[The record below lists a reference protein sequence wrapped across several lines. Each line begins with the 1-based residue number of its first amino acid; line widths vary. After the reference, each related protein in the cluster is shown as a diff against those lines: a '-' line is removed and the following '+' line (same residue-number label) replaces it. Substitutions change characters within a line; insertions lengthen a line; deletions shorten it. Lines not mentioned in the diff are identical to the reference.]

1 MEYIRRHIED
11 IIKKANGDFKAVLLT
26 GPRQVGKSTT
36 LRKMYKDI
44 PYITLDD
51 IYYEELAKN
60 NPNMFMDLNR
70 PPLFIDEVQR
80 APELFRNIKM
90 VCDDT
95 SDKGL
100 FLLSGSQP
108 MVLMEKASESLAGRV
123 AVIEMCTLS
132 LREIIGCDFNEP
144 FIPTME
150 YIKRRNGEYKKID
163 DIWNIIH
170 RGMYPEIQDKNI
182 DWSLFY
188 SGYVRT
194 YLERDVRMLSA
205 VQDLEAF
212 TRFMVA
218 CASRTGQV
226 LNISNIANEIGK
238 DNKTVSNWISILQA
252 SGIIYLL
259 EPYSSNSL
267 KRVIRSPKLYFRDTG
282 LAAYLLRWQT
292 PEVLALGAMNGAFFE
307 TFVISEILKSYANK
321 GLDYKYYVSYYRDRE
336 AKEIDFIIEE
346 NGVLYPI
353 EIKMTLDPKASM
365 TSSFMELDKI
375 NDKKR
380 GTGAIICACST
391 PSLIRENI
399 FQIPYSFL

>member
-1 MEYIRRHIED
+1 MEYIKRHIED
-11 IIKKANGDFKAVLLT
+11 VINKANRDFKAVLLT

-36 LRKMYKDI
+36 LRRMFKDV
-44 PYITLDD
+44 PYITFDD
-51 IYYEELAKN
+51 IYYEELARK
-60 NPNMFMDLNR
+60 NPNMFMDLNS

-80 APELFRNIKM
+80 VPELFRNIKM

-95 SDKGL
+95 DSKGL

-108 MVLMEKASESLAGRV
+108 MVLMEKASDSLSGRV
-123 AVIEMCTLS
+123 AIIEMSTLA
-132 LREIIGCDFNEP
+132 LREIIDCDFNEP

-150 YIKRRNGEYKKID
+150 YIKKRNSKYKRID
-163 DIWNIIH
+163 DIWSIIH

-226 LNISNIANEIGK
+226 LNISNIAGEIGK

-267 KRVIRSPKLYFRDTG
+267 KRVIKSPKLYFRDTG

-307 TFVISEILKSYANK
+307 TFVISEILKSYANR

-353 EIKMTLDPKASM
+353 EIKMTLDPKANM

-375 NDKKR
+375 SDKKR
-380 GTGAIICACST
+380 GTGAIICSCST
-391 PSLIRENI
+391 PALIRDNI
-399 FQIPYSFL
+399 FQIPYSLL

>member
-1 MEYIRRHIED
+1 MEYIKRHIED
-11 IIKKANGDFKAVLLT
+11 VINKANRDFKAVLLT

-36 LRKMYKDI
+36 LRRMFKDV
-44 PYITLDD
+44 PYITFDD
-51 IYYEELAKN
+51 IYYEELARN
-60 NPNMFMDLNR
+60 NPNMFMDLNS

-80 APELFRNIKM
+80 VPELFRNIKM

-95 SDKGL
+95 DSKGL

-108 MVLMEKASESLAGRV
+108 MVLMEKASDSLSGRV
-123 AVIEMCTLS
+123 AIIEMSTLS
-132 LREIIGCDFNEP
+132 LREIIDCDFNEP

-150 YIKRRNGEYKKID
+150 YIKKRNSKYKKIE
-163 DIWNIIH
+163 DIWSIIH

-212 TRFMVA
+212 ARFMVA

-226 LNISNIANEIGK
+226 LNISNIAGEIGK
-238 DNKTVSNWISILQA
+238 DNKTVRNWISILQA

-267 KRVIRSPKLYFRDTG
+267 KRVIKSPKLYFRDTG

-307 TFVISEILKSYANK
+307 TFVISEILKSYANR

-353 EIKMTLDPKASM
+353 EIKMTLDPKANM

-375 NDKKR
+375 SDKKR
-380 GTGAIICACST
+380 GTGAIICSCST
-391 PSLIRENI
+391 PALIRDNI
-399 FQIPYSFL
+399 FQIPYSLL